1 MTDPDERPREPSPG
15 MSPEWEHRRQ
25 PMNEFQERLGRMTVQ
40 VMTGLNNI
48 AFRLSDGRVG
58 GEVPSGAPICL
69 LTTTGRKTGRPRTV
83 PLLFLWCG
91 DDILLVA
98 SNGGMSRPPY
108 WYLNLL
114 DDPVA
119 EVSVDD
125 WKQHRVARVL
135 SDEEKAEQWPRLV
148 DAYMHF
154 ENYRLRTERNIPLVM
169 LSAAGERRPV
179 RG

>member
-1 MTDPDERPREPSPG
+1 MTERDDDRHSPG
-15 MSPEWEHRRQ
+15 LESRWEHRRQ

-69 LTTTGRKTGRPRTV
+69 LTTIGRKTGRPRTV

-114 DDPVA
+114 DDPVV

-125 WKQHRVARVL
+125 WKQRREARVL
-135 SDEEKAEQWPRLV
+135 TDDEKADHWPRLV
-148 DAYMHF
+148 EAYMHF
-154 ENYRLRTERNIPLVM
+154 ENYQLRTERNIPLVM
-169 LSAAGERRPV
+169 LSAVGPRLPV
-179 RG
+179 RA

>member
-69 LTTTGRKTGRPRTV
+69 LTTTGRKTG
-83 PLLFLWCG
+83 
-91 DDILLVA
+91 
-98 SNGGMSRPPY
+98 
-108 WYLNLL
+108 
-114 DDPVA
+114 
-119 EVSVDD
+119 
-125 WKQHRVARVL
+125 
-135 SDEEKAEQWPRLV
+135 
-148 DAYMHF
+148 
-154 ENYRLRTERNIPLVM
+154 
-169 LSAAGERRPV
+169 
-179 RG
+179 